1 MKRSTF
7 VAAPLVVAAVIAVP
21 LLSGCGEEMPNG
33 PRVPTFPVVGQ
44 IVVDG
49 KPPDYLAVNLEPQ
62 FDKPGVIPASS
73 AFTDKEGKFAI
84 STFETGDGAPPGKY
98 KLTFQWGQINLLNG
112 QYGGPDKLKGR
123 YKKAADSKHEI
134 TVTDQKIDLG
144 TIELTTK

>member
-1 MKRSTF
+1 MKRSTP
-7 VAAPLVVAAVIAVP
+7 VATPVVVAAVVAAAF
-21 LLSGCGEEMPNG
+21 LQGCGEKKPDG

-44 IVVDG
+44 LLVDG
-49 KPPDYLAVNLEPQ
+49 KPPDFLAVNLEPQ
-62 FDKPGVIPASS
+62 FDKPGVIPASA
-73 AFTDKEGKFAI
+73 AFTDKDGKFAV

-123 YKKAADSKHEI
+123 YKKVADSKHEV

-144 TIELTTK
+144 KIELTTK